1 MDEYN
6 KELWS
11 WILNMTIAAYLND
24 EPDIQVR
31 RMAKKYRKLTTDKSN
46 RRTLGKIIKSSR
58 PSLVIKVA
66 YEELISQS

>member
-6 KELWS
+6 EELWP
-11 WILNMTIAAYLND
+11 WILNMCIAAYLSD
-24 EPDIQVR
+24 EPDVQVR
-31 RMAKKYRKLTTDKSN
+31 RMAKKYKRSTVNKSN

-66 YEELISQS
+66 YEELID

>member
-6 KELWS
+6 EELWS
-11 WILNMTIAAYLND
+11 WILNMCIASYLSD
-24 EPDIQVR
+24 EPDAQVR
-31 RMAKKYRKLTTDKSN
+31 RMAKKYKRSTANKSN

-66 YEELISQS
+66 YEELIN